1 MNLENLELFE
11 AEFNAGKQAFESGQ
25 YSKSLQHLETA
36 LKNVNP
42 NSRLGGETQIW
53 LVTVYQAVGKLQE
66 ATALCKKLI
75 HHSYLQTRQQAK
87 RILAILEAPVLRT
100 RPEWVTKIPD
110 LGAISESDA
119 QDRGGSGL
127 VSQVKS
133 PSPQPKTEIS
143 QLEVVDPSNVN
154 TQDNQFVLVALV
166 LIILTLTGL
175 VWLS

>member
-1 MNLENLELFE
+1 MNSENLELFE
-11 AEFNAGKQAFESGQ
+11 TEYKAGKQAFESGQ

-36 LKNVNP
+36 LENINP
-42 NSRLGGETQIW
+42 NSHLGGETQIW
-53 LVTVYQAVGKLQE
+53 LVTTYQAVGKVQE
-66 ATALCKKLI
+66 ATALCKKLTRN
-75 HHSYLQTRQQAK
+75 SYLQTRQQAK

-119 QDRGGSGL
+119 KDRRGSGL

-133 PSPQPKTEIS
+133 PLAKLKTP
-143 QLEVVDPSNVN
+143 QLEVVDTNKGN
-154 TQDNQFVLVALV
+154 TQDYQFVWVALV
-166 LIILTLTGL
+166 LIILTLSGL

>member
-1 MNLENLELFE
+1 MSSENLELFE
-11 AEFNAGKQAFESGQ
+11 TEYKAGKHAFERGQ

-36 LKNVNP
+36 LENINP

-53 LVTVYQAVGKLQE
+53 LVTAYQAAGKVQE

-110 LGAISESDA
+110 LGEISESDA
-119 QDRGGSGL
+119 KDRRGSGL

-133 PSPQPKTEIS
+133 PPPKPKIP
-143 QLEVVDPSNVN
+143 QLEVVDPSKVN
-154 TQDNQFVLVALV
+154 TKDNQFVWVALV
-166 LIILTLTGL
+166 LIILTLSGL